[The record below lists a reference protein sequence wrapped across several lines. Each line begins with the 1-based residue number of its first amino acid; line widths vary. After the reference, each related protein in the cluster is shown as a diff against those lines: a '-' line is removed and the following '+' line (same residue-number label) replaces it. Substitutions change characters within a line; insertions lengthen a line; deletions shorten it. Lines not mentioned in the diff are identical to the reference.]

1 MKIEWKKITDEQYN
15 IINNWLSNQDR
26 HNLCMESKDWKQTA
40 QDIGECLRYME
51 NAQFKNIIGYINN
64 KPVVAVMFGIEQIGV
79 LNLYDIV
86 VNPSFRNLG
95 VAKNVIK
102 KLLHNDNS
110 LHLIQPYQKVV
121 SSTLPDNKKMQHLF
135 TDLGFDNLGFD
146 GEYVVFEKAKIQ
158 NCELEK

>member
-1 MKIEWKKITDEQYN
+1 MKIDWKKISDEQYY
-15 IINNWLSNQDR
+15 IINEWLSKQDR
-26 HNLCMESKDWKQTA
+26 HNLCMENKDWKQTA
-40 QDIGECLRYME
+40 QDIGECLQYME
-51 NAQFKNIIGYINN
+51 NAQFKNIMGYINN

-79 LNLYDIV
+79 LNLYDIA
-86 VNPSFRNLG
+86 VNPMFRNLG
-95 VAKNVIK
+95 VAKTVIK
-102 KLLHNDNS
+102 QLLQNDKS

-121 SSTLPDNKKMQHLF
+121 SSTLPDNKKMQRLF